1 MRSQLGAG
9 GVRLLTLCDSSV
21 PLTNLR
27 GKHLFYWGTSGTQRQ
42 TLLQI
47 KVNSGIRNDVNLRET
62 SPRGLLRLPPMLALP
77 GHGGAGQGQPIAI
90 QQTSQHASLTL
101 KKLLNNFYS

>member
-9 GVRLLTLCDSSV
+9 GVRLLTLCDGSV
-21 PLTNLR
+21 PLTDLR
-27 GKHLFYWGTSGTQRQ
+27 GKRLFYWGTSGTQRQ
-42 TLLQI
+42 PLLQI

-62 SPRGLLRLPPMLALP
+62 SPRGLLRLPPTLALP
-77 GHGGAGQGQPIAI
+77 GHGGTGQGQPVAI

>member
-9 GVRLLTLCDSSV
+9 GVRLLTLCDGSV
-21 PLTNLR
+21 PLTDLR

-62 SPRGLLRLPPMLALP
+62 SPRGLLQLPPTLALP
-77 GHGGAGQGQPIAI
+77 GHGGAGQGQPVAI